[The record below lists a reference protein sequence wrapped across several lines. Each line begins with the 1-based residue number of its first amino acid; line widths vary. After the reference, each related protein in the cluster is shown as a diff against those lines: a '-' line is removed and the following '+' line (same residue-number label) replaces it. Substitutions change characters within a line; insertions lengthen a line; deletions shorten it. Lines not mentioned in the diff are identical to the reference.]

1 MQVVTIISI
10 MTTIISHT
18 RTRKSM
24 QPLSYV
30 NPKP

>member
-18 RTRKSM
+18 
-24 QPLSYV
+24 P
-30 NPKP
+30 NPKIDATPQLRQP